1 MIYLGETAALITA
14 FLWAGSSMAFAAA
27 ANRTGTLQVNIDR
40 LLFAFLFLSAT
51 IFITNIEVF
60 ISTEQM
66 TYLAVSG
73 LIGLVF
79 GDTYLLK
86 AYRHIG
92 PRLAMLLMSLAP
104 GITALL
110 GYIFLDET
118 MSFLALTGMG
128 ITLSG
133 IILVVVERGEQPAA
147 NYKIS
152 KIGIWYGIL
161 ATIGQAVGLVIA
173 RFAFDLGEINGF
185 TATVYRIIPSLIVLF
200 AVSLLLK
207 RYNNPF
213 KLYKEKP
220 SAFGFTIL
228 GTVMGPFLGITF
240 SLIAI
245 ANAKIGIAATL
256 MSVVPII
263 MLPLVKIFYKENLSY
278 KAIIGAIL
286 AVAGV
291 AILFL
296 R

>member
-1 MIYLGETAALITA
+1 MIYLGEIAALITA

-27 ANRTGTLQVNIDR
+27 AHRTGTLQVNIDR
-40 LLFAFLFLSAT
+40 LLFAFIFLSIT
-51 IFITNIEVF
+51 IFLFDFKIF
-60 ISTEQM
+60 LSLEQM
-66 TYLAVSG
+66 GYLAVSG

-104 GITALL
+104 GLTALL

-118 MSFLALTGMG
+118 LSFLGLTGMG

-133 IILVVVERGEQPAA
+133 IIMVVVERGEQPSAK
-147 NYKIS
+147 YKIS

-161 ATIGQAVGLVIA
+161 ATIGQAVGLIIA

-200 AVSLLLK
+200 TISLFLK
-207 RYNNPF
+207 QYNNPV
-213 KLYKEKP
+213 KLYKEKTA
-220 SAFGFTIL
+220 AFGFTVL

-245 ANAKIGIAATL
+245 ANAKVGIAATI

-263 MLPLVKIFYKENLSY
+263 MLPLVKIFYKENLSI
-278 KAIIGAIL
+278 KAITGAIL

-296 R
+296 K